1 MPIGTFSC
9 SASSG
14 ALAVTDNTFV
24 SRSFSP
30 GLFGQARYRMTARPR
45 CVGETSASR
54 EMMIKRR

>member
-9 SASSG
+9 SAFSG

-30 GLFGQARYRMTARPR
+30 GLFGLARHRMTARSR

-54 EMMIKRR
+54 EMMKRR